1 MKEPNNG
8 NKYLAKYLFKNLSL
22 SHREKQVPKQP
33 YSPKSMFFSLLSSL
47 PQAWIFMGEFSGLK
61 HLIVTYNQSNSTTVF
76 RVNLWMFHIT
86 VFRVNLWVSNITFKC
101 TCCFIEDNPK
111 NIKSCWSNHKQCK
124 WPHRL
129 ISTLQISCN
138 TGHDDQQLLMT
149 VWQVF
154 SPCSLILVKLS
165 SREKLNFIFF

>member
-1 MKEPNNG
+1 
-8 NKYLAKYLFKNLSL
+8 
-22 SHREKQVPKQP
+22 
-33 YSPKSMFFSLLSSL
+33 
-47 PQAWIFMGEFSGLK
+47 MGQFSGLK

-101 TCCFIEDNPK
+101 TCCFIEVSLK
-111 NIKSCWSNHKQCK
+111 NIKSCWGNHKQRK

-129 ISTLQISCN
+129 ISTLQIPCN

-154 SPCSLILVKLS
+154 SPCRLISVKLS
-165 SREKLNFIFF
+165 SREKLNFIFFKFPLLFKGPFNLYFLTLAEGDCQMLVCTVGPENIP